1 MFSKRIAAAFVGT
14 ALAASAVVA
23 PQVTAAPAENS
34 VAVAGY
40 HGKGKCRDH
49 HHKPKQC
56 PTTVKPTTVKP
67 TVTVTATKTTTTTA
81 PAPTETE
88 TTSVTATETATETT
102 SITNTKTE
110 TATET
115 VGSSIPEGSSEGDD
129 NGAIVGA
136 AAFGLSAIA
145 GSALLLQHFFKP
157 APAPEGP
164 ATGPVAVE
172 DPKAAAQQ

>member
-23 PQVTAAPAENS
+23 PQVTAAPAEDS
-34 VAVAGY
+34 VAIAGY
-40 HGKGKCRDH
+40 HGKCDH
-49 HHKPKQC
+49 YKPTKPCPTKPTKPK
-56 PTTVKPTTVKP
+56 PTKPTKPTT
-67 TVTVTATKTTTTTA
+67 TVTQITTTKV
-81 PAPTETE
+81 TETSTTQVTQT
-88 TTSVTATETATETT
+88 TTSKVTETISPE
-102 SITNTKTE
+102 
-110 TATET
+110 
-115 VGSSIPEGSSEGDD
+115 VSSVDD